1 MKAWVIF
8 ERIEERNLDFVKKYR
23 TAAASSVA
31 EHHGKYL
38 TVSFQNPVVEGPG
51 PIAGPKMIAVKEFV
65 SRQAAER
72 WFDSPEY
79 KAARKMREGGVTNR
93 TMIIDVSPPSYALD
107 QQSGT
112 IPDIDETSVP
122 AWVIFERLE
131 ERSLDFV
138 PEYRKVAAASVARFG
153 GRYQTVSFENPVIEG
168 PDVGKGP
175 NMISI
180 IGFSSRKLASA
191 WFSSPEYA
199 QAIEIRRT
207 GVTNRAIII
216 DVIPPEYALKGPGK

>member
-8 ERIEERNLDFVKKYR
+8 ERIEERNLDFVEKYR
-23 TAAASSVA
+23 IAAASSVA
-31 EHHGKYL
+31 EHSGKYI
-38 TVSFQNPVVEGPG
+38 TVSFENPVVEGPG
-51 PIAGPKMIAVKEFV
+51 PIAAPKMIAIKEFA
-65 SRQAAER
+65 SRQAAEV

-93 TMIIDVSPPSYALD
+93 TMIIDVTPPSYALH

-112 IPDIDETSVP
+112 MAAIGEPSVP
-122 AWVIFERLE
+122 AWVIFERLQ

-153 GRYQTVSFENPVIEG
+153 GRYQTVSFKNPVIEG
-168 PDVGKGP
+168 PDIGKGP

-180 IGFSSRKLASA
+180 IGFSSRTLASA
-191 WFSSPEYA
+191 WFNSPEYA
-199 QAIEIRRT
+199 EAMEIRRT

-216 DVIPPEYALKGPGK
+216 DVIPPEYALEGSGK